1 MLPLKSF
8 LREPL
13 VHFLA
18 IGALIFLAFSVL
30 DDEPET
36 AALQEIVVTRA
47 TSDQLAANFEVTWRR
62 APTDQEKAL
71 LVDEFI
77 REEVLV
83 REAKALS
90 LDRNDAVIRNRLRQ
104 KMAFLT
110 DSVAGAMQ
118 PTEQELADYFEANAN
133 QYKPKPTIGFEQVFV
148 GENPSEAEIAEVTA
162 ALGAGANPAELG
174 ARTLL
179 PPSIPPSQASSI
191 DGAFGKGFFE
201 QLIDIE
207 PDAWRSAI
215 RSGYGV
221 HVVRVT
227 SRTTGD
233 VPGLEEIRETVI
245 RDWRGE
251 KANEIAEAQFQRLRA
266 NYVIRLPDPADA
278 NSGKSQ
284 P

>member
-1 MLPLKSF
+1 
-8 LREPL
+8 
-13 VHFLA
+13 
-18 IGALIFLAFSVL
+18 
-30 DDEPET
+30 
-36 AALQEIVVTRA
+36 
-47 TSDQLAANFEVTWRR
+47 
-62 APTDQEKAL
+62 
-71 LVDEFI
+71 
-77 REEVLV
+77 